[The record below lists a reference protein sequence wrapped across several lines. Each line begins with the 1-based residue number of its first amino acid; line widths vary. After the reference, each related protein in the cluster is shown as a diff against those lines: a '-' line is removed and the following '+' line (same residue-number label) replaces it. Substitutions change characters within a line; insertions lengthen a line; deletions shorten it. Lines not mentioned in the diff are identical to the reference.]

1 MDLNAYKDS
10 NKSCFARIINKEYK
24 KCSMKIIKRL
34 LFLSLFAMIFT
45 NTAHSQEKEVIYEP
59 MEPMIEVVTEDPP
72 IQVKR
77 EVITA
82 VDAMV
87 DMIPD
92 AAPAV
97 VKKAPVY
104 PGCSGE
110 NYEELK
116 QCTRS
121 KILEHI
127 GSNFNYDVAVLMN
140 EVIRVL
146 ESLPKMEAGEQDGE
160 KVNVSFMIPIV
171 FDLED

>member
-34 LFLSLFAMIFT
+34 LFLSLFAIIFI

-97 VKKAPVY
+97 VKKAPV
-104 PGCSGE
+104 SW
-110 NYEELK
+110 
-116 QCTRS
+116 
-121 KILEHI
+121 
-127 GSNFNYDVAVLMN
+127 
-140 EVIRVL
+140 
-146 ESLPKMEAGEQDGE
+146 
-160 KVNVSFMIPIV
+160 V
-171 FDLED
+171 FG